1 MNKRFKNKNPYL
13 KTGMAKRARMNAAR
27 NYHRTMFKHVIDKI
41 GGK

>member
-27 NYHRTMFKHVIDKI
+27 RNNRAMFKHVIDKI